1 MPEPEYVLVG
11 YFRFIESDKPGVVG
25 EVIST
30 FKEGWAADSDVPVYR
45 ILGETKATRLIDGG
59 ES

>member
-1 MPEPEYVLVG
+1 
-11 YFRFIESDKPGVVG
+11 VG

-30 FKEGWAADSDVPVYR
+30 FKEGWAADSDVLVYR